1 MKLAVLA
8 IGRLKAGPERELVE
22 RYRSRISAS
31 ARPLGLSGPDMI
43 EIGESR
49 ARREDDR
56 RAEEA
61 LAIRGHLGRDKARS
75 GEKGRVAEK
84 GRGAAIAAG
93 NARLIVFDERG
104 KSLTSLDFAAMLAG
118 WRDDGV
124 AGAACV
130 IGGPDGLD
138 PSLTAEAAL
147 MLSFGQ
153 LTLPHQLVRVLV
165 AEQIYR
171 ALTII
176 GGHPYH
182 RVGHGD

>member
-61 LAIRGHLGRDKARS
+61 LAIRNHLGRDKGRGGDKGRS
-75 GEKGRVAEK
+75 GAA
-84 GRGAAIAAG
+84 GAIG

-104 KSLTSLDFAAMLAG
+104 KSLTSPDFADLLAS

-138 PSLTAEAAL
+138 PSLTAEAAVT
-147 MLSFGQ
+147 LSFGQ

-165 AEQIYR
+165 TEQIYR